1 MRMKTRLWSIHRDER
16 GATLAFVA
24 VTIFVLIGVTAL
36 AVDFGALY
44 MDRRRLVNASDAAA
58 LAAAITYAKKD
69 AACGTNDAPA
79 QAQANSL
86 ATANAS
92 NAKPDDRP
100 GQTPYTVNCATKT
113 VTVQYYLTH
122 DYYFAGAIGFSST
135 PVVTKATAHWGP
147 AAGAGG
153 VLPIMVNMGRLST
166 CQIPGTVQGTECWF
180 YVDNNALSNASWAL
194 MNVQPNCADGKY
206 GWNVSATVC
215 PSRVSTPD
223 PTYNCPTF
231 SNQELQNVVNNGSPS
246 LSMRTPPQAT
256 YVCTVTGNH
265 ASVFDNMGSL
275 QGKLRLFPVNDETK
289 QVTVGGKPCPY
300 PCADTQHLFFA
311 IVGFIQMKVLNV
323 WKGTGNSGWD
333 DVHCPGPKKGSAYC
347 LHIEW
352 DGYTFEPGPIC
363 DTCQEFGVDAV
374 ALKG

>member
-1 MRMKTRLWSIHRDER
+1 MRMKSRLWSIHRDER

-44 MDRRRLVNASDAAA
+44 VDRRRMVNASDAAA

-69 AACGTNDAPA
+69 ATCGTNDDPA
-79 QAQANSL
+79 KAQANSL
-86 ATANAS
+86 ATANTS

-100 GQTPYTVNCATKT
+100 GQTAFTVDCSTKT

-122 DYYFAGAIGFSST
+122 DYYFAGAIGVNST
-135 PVVTKATAHWGP
+135 PVVSKASAHWGP
-147 AAGAGG
+147 ASGAGG

-180 YVDNNALSNASWAL
+180 YVNNNDLSNASWAL
-194 MNVQPNCADGKY
+194 MNVQPSCGNGKY
-206 GWNVSATVC
+206 GWNVSHSVC
-215 PSRVSTPD
+215 PARVGIPD

-231 SNQELQNVVNNGSPS
+231 SNQELQAIVAQGSPP
-246 LSMRTPPQAT
+246 LSMRTPPQPT

-265 ASVFDNMGSL
+265 ASVFDSMSAL

-289 QVTVGGKPCPY
+289 QILSGGIPCPY
-300 PCADTQHLFFA
+300 PCSQTNRMMFA
-311 IVGFIQMKVLNV
+311 IVGFIEMKVLDV
-323 WKGTGNSGWD
+323 WKGTGNTGWD
-333 DVHCPGPKKGSAYC
+333 PRCPGPKTGAAYC
-347 LHIEW
+347 LHIVWE
-352 DGYTFEPGPIC
+352 GYTFEPGPIC

-374 ALKG
+374 VLKG